1 MKERTELMKIQVAYP
16 KQIKVVRV
24 TSKEAHMTGFKGT
37 LIQWKPV
44 NRTFSIE
51 VKTPVRVPS
60 EEEFKDV

>member
-1 MKERTELMKIQVAYP
+1 MKIQVAYP

-44 NRTFSIE
+44 NRVVNITVNIPP
-51 VKTPVRVPS
+51 KTPT
-60 EEEFKDV
+60 EEEFQNV

>member
-1 MKERTELMKIQVAYP
+1 MKIQVAYP
-16 KQIKVVRV
+16 RQVKVVRV

-44 NRTFSIE
+44 NRAVNITVNIPP
-51 VKTPVRVPS
+51 KTPT